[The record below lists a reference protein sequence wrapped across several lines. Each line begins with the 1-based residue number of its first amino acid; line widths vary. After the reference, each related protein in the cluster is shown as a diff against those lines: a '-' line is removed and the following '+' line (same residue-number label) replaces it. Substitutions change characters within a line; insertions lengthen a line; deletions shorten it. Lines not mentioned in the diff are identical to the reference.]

1 MELTSPAFE
10 DGEDIPLEYTCDG
23 DNINPALS
31 ISYVPPEAKSSVLIM
46 DDPDAPEEV
55 FVHWLLCNINPKI
68 SEIKEGQVPEGAV
81 QGLNSAG
88 QKKYTGPCPAT
99 GTHRYFFRLFALD
112 KTLEISPNFE
122 RGEVEDKMAG
132 HIIAQTQLMG
142 LYGRE
147 EEEEVTETLV

>member
-23 DNINPALS
+23 DNINPPLS
-31 ISYVPPEAKSSVLIM
+31 IANVPPESKSLVLIM

-55 FVHWLLCNINPKI
+55 FVHWLLWNINPKI

-88 QKKYTGPCPAT
+88 QKNYTGPCPAM
-99 GTHRYFFRLFALD
+99 GTHHYFFRLYAL
-112 KTLEISPNFE
+112 KKALEISSNSE
-122 RGEVEDKMAG
+122 REKLGEEMAE

-142 LYGRE
+142 LYSRE
-147 EEEEVTETLV
+147 EEAEAETERL